1 MLEHEEPIKYR
12 GRLVTAAD
20 MRFLRDLIA
29 RHPKASRF
37 ALSRLVCE
45 A

>member
-1 MLEHEEPIKYR
+1 MPEHEEPIKYR
-12 GRLVTAAD
+12 GRLITAAD
-20 MRFLRDLIA
+20 IRFLRELIA
-29 RHPKASRF
+29 RHPEAHRS